1 MPALIFDCDGVLA
14 DTERHGHLPAFNAS
28 FAEFGLPVHW
38 SEEDYAEKLLIG
50 GGKERLTSL
59 LNSDFAQAAN
69 LPADP
74 ARQQEAVAA
83 WHRRKTQIYTDLI
96 AAGALPARPGIARI
110 VAEAAAAG
118 WLLAVASTS
127 AEPSVRA
134 VLTHAVGESLA
145 AQFQV
150 FAGDIVAAKKPAPDI
165 YAYALKHLGVSPD
178 EAIVVEDS
186 NNGLRA
192 ARAAGL
198 RTLVTVSSYTVDEN
212 FDGAALVVTSL
223 GDPDGEPATVLRSP
237 ADVVPNGFVTLHD
250 LSMLLRATNQEE
262 ES

>member
-1 MPALIFDCDGVLA
+1 
-14 DTERHGHLPAFNAS
+14 
-28 FAEFGLPVHW
+28 
-38 SEEDYAEKLLIG
+38 
-50 GGKERLTSL
+50 
-59 LNSDFAQAAN
+59 
-69 LPADP
+69 
-74 ARQQEAVAA
+74 
-83 WHRRKTQIYTDLI
+83 
-96 AAGALPARPGIARI
+96 
-110 VAEAAAAG
+110 
-118 WLLAVASTS
+118 
-127 AEPSVRA
+127 
-134 VLTHAVGESLA
+134 
-145 AQFQV
+145 
-150 FAGDIVAAKKPAPDI
+150 VAAKKPAPDI